1 MSERNRPSRAR
12 RSRPFLG
19 LIGALLVVIAA
30 ACGSAD
36 GATDASTEQASAATD
51 APATSDAGATTT
63 EAPTSTAPPTTAP
76 PTTEAPTTTE
86 APSTT
91 APTTA
96 PPTTEAPPPLRTP
109 TPEQPLRTLIL
120 GDSTAYEVGNALVR
134 SNTDGLLATEVL
146 FKTSSGVTR
155 PDFFDWPFYLRW
167 VVDENPPELMLLS
180 LGANDAQPIVG
191 PDGVYYQV
199 HDEGWTTEYHRRVD
213 EISRYIAER
222 GVPLYW
228 IGQPYAKSE
237 GYSAGMDVINNV
249 YEQVAD
255 EVDGVEFIDI
265 WPALSGPDGEYLKTI
280 EGPDGQP
287 VEIRASDD
295 IHLTEAGGDLAA
307 ALVWDVLRSDWGE

>member
-1 MSERNRPSRAR
+1 VSERTSPVPSAR
-12 RSRPFLG
+12 HRLLAG
-19 LIGALLVVIAA
+19 LLTFLVVCVAT
-30 ACGSAD
+30 ACGSTEAAGPSPST
-36 GATDASTEQASAATD
+36 GAPTT
-51 APATSDAGATTT
+51 APATTTT
-63 EAPTSTAPPTTAP
+63 PPTTAP
-76 PTTEAPTTTE
+76 PTTAAPTTV
-86 APSTT
+86 APTT
-91 APTTA
+91 PPTTA

-191 PDGVYYQV
+191 PDGTYHQV

-265 WPALSGPDGEYLKTI
+265 WPALSGPDGEYLKTVD
-280 EGPDGQP
+280 GPDGQP
-287 VEIRASDD
+287 IEIRASDD

-307 ALVWDVLRSDWGE
+307 ALVWDVLRADWGE